1 MSNKIISL
9 QGKKVFYVQEN
20 LEDYLTELS
29 TKSPKSELKSPEKI
43 LIMNSP
49 GKQKIKELKNVM
61 PLLIVGEGK
70 IKVGESKRTK
80 TYIELSPEKQHKMLD
95 NNSIC
100 EKN

>member
-1 MSNKIISL
+1 MSNKILSL
-9 QGKKVFYVQEN
+9 QGKKVFYVREN

-29 TKSPKSELKSPEKI
+29 VNSPKSELKSPGQI

-49 GKQKIKELKNVM
+49 RKQKIKELKNVM
-61 PLLIVGEGK
+61 PPLIVEEGK

-80 TYIELSPEKQHKMLD
+80 TYIELNQAKILD